1 MTHILYLAAGASC
14 RFGADKL
21 LTNYQGRPLFAHG
34 LTTAATV
41 CQTRSDAAVTVVT
54 NTPAIAALARTLGAA
69 VVPSLQSD
77 QGQSYSIRAGLDA
90 VGPLAAEDFLLFLV
104 ADQPRLRTETLTRF
118 LDLAK
123 PGVWAA
129 TAACGDRVG
138 NPGLFCAA
146 LAPALYRLEGDRGG
160 RKVLNTAPE
169 KVLRVPCLPEE
180 LQDID
185 RPADLEN

>member
-1 MTHILYLAAGASC
+1 MTHILYLAAGASR

-34 LTTAATV
+34 LTAAAAA
-41 CQTRSDAAVTVVT
+41 CQARPDVALTVVT
-54 NTPAIAALARTLGAA
+54 NTPAIAALARTLGAV
-69 VVPSLQSD
+69 VVPSPQSD

-146 LAPALYRLEGDRGG
+146 LAPALYCLEGDRGG